1 MGNWMVRFSRLA
13 KFRHQQLSW
22 PSFFFSQKQ
31 ADLFHQNDFSHVVV
45 AFLKLADSILLICAR
60 EGGLHGF
67 ILIG

>member
-45 AFLKLADSILLICAR
+45 AFLKLADSIL
-60 EGGLHGF
+60 
-67 ILIG
+67 